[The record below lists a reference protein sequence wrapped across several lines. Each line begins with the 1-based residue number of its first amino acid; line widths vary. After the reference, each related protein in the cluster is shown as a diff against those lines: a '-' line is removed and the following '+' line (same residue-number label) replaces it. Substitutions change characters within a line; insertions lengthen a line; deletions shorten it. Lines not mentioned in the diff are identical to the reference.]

1 MNKNLLY
8 GKNSSKRNFVPIE
21 FCVKE
26 KFFVKKMS
34 FAIIAAAVLI
44 AVVFAACN
52 GADSGKVSD
61 PAHNDPI
68 LTTLE
73 DMMTEAATDIE
84 NMFTDNASDNV
95 TDGFDNNSDSQSN
108 IVTQ

>member
-1 MNKNLLY
+1 M
-8 GKNSSKRNFVPIE
+8 
-21 FCVKE
+21 
-26 KFFVKKMS
+26 KKIS
-34 FAIIAAAVLI
+34 FAIIAAVILI

-52 GADSGKVSD
+52 GTDSGKVSD
-61 PAHNDPI
+61 TQNNDPI

-84 NMFTDNASDNV
+84 NMFTDNVSDNV
-95 TDGFDNNSDSQSN
+95 TDGFDSTASDTN